1 MLRRIG
7 IGIGSSALLQAIT
20 ALQSLA
26 LVPLFFRAWGAPQ
39 YGKWLALTAFVSYLS
54 LFDLGGQSYLVNVL
68 TIQKAR
74 KQLSELSQSFSQ
86 GVSFFL
92 VLGGT
97 GFFLVLG
104 LIVSACLFPVPGL
117 WRRLHGWEA
126 WVLVLQSA
134 SFLIFSVPGGVYATI
149 YRATGLFVRGA
160 MLGNIFRLLELL
172 AGAVALSL
180 SASPP
185 AFAAVF
191 LAVNSLAT
199 GVLVWDSRRCIPE
212 ACELRLSWTAAKEG
226 WKRLGIGS
234 LQFWSISLART
245 INAQGLV
252 LVAAAATHPAAV
264 ALYSTHRT
272 LANIPAN
279 LGAVVQAP
287 VLPELS
293 SLWAQGLSENL
304 QRGAMLSVRVVTWL
318 TGISA
323 LAILLS
329 GPVLYPWWTGQRLTI
344 DNTLLA
350 IMLIQALLS
359 AGWATAGWP
368 MLAANRHRGV
378 ALCSIGNA
386 LLTLLLAVWLARTGG
401 VKGVALGSLLG
412 DVVFG
417 LLAVPLLLA
426 RFLNLAGAKIYAAMG
441 IAILALLP
449 PTVVCVLLGAVA
461 IHWWSLA
468 GFVAL
473 TAAFGYPLTCL
484 AVGRTETQNAINR
497 LKSKLIGYRT

>member
-1 MLRRIG
+1 VLRRIG

-234 LQFWSISLART
+234 LHFWSISLART

-252 LVAAAATHPAAV
+252 LVAAAATHPAA
-264 ALYSTHRT
+264 AT
-272 LANIPAN
+272 
-279 LGAVVQAP
+279 
-287 VLPELS
+287 
-293 SLWAQGLSENL
+293 
-304 QRGAMLSVRVVTWL
+304 
-318 TGISA
+318 
-323 LAILLS
+323 
-329 GPVLYPWWTGQRLTI
+329 PWRASRSRRWER
-344 DNTLLA
+344 
-350 IMLIQALLS
+350 
-359 AGWATAGWP
+359 ATAT
-368 MLAANRHRGV
+368 RSFRG
-378 ALCSIGNA
+378 SI
-386 LLTLLLAVWLARTGG
+386 
-401 VKGVALGSLLG
+401 
-412 DVVFG
+412 
-417 LLAVPLLLA
+417 
-426 RFLNLAGAKIYAAMG
+426 
-441 IAILALLP
+441 
-449 PTVVCVLLGAVA
+449 
-461 IHWWSLA
+461 
-468 GFVAL
+468 
-473 TAAFGYPLTCL
+473 
-484 AVGRTETQNAINR
+484 TE
-497 LKSKLIGYRT
+497 